1 MGGDPL
7 AQVMPTVQPSP
18 SPLGPSAAEH
28 RLAGPGRRAV
38 LLGGRWRRALDELL
52 AERHRWLL
60 WVPVFAAL
68 GIGSYFALPVEPPA
82 WLMPGLAAL
91 VLTMAAVG
99 PAGRRLGIPWAIHP
113 ATAVLFLLAGF
124 ALAQWRTAQVAAP
137 VMPRAGVQMLEGRVV
152 LAEPRGD
159 RLRLLLE
166 DLRIDGLAEART
178 PHRLRISMRR
188 GEPALQP
195 GDRVRLR
202 ARVEPP
208 PGPSWPGGFDFA
220 RRAWFER
227 LGGIGFAL
235 GPVERIARGPPN
247 GLAERVAALRQRV
260 AERVTDLLPGTA
272 GGVAAA
278 LLTGL
283 RGGVEEEVWN
293 VMQASGLAHLL
304 AISGLH
310 MGLVAGTLF
319 LAARYLLSLW
329 PTLALR
335 VTPRKAAALFAL
347 LGAAF
352 YLLLA
357 GAPVPTR
364 RAFVMVGLA
373 LLAVMLDRNPF
384 SMRLVAL
391 AALVVLALQ
400 PESLLS
406 VSFQMSFAAVIG
418 LVAWFERLPARPV
431 NEERAERGALFPILD
446 YLRIVLVTT
455 LIASLVTLPFAAY
468 HFQRAASYGV
478 LANLLAVPLTAFW
491 IMPVGLLGL
500 IAMPVGLDAL
510 FFRLMGAGIELLLAV
525 ARTVAGL
532 PGASVEL
539 AAWPAAA
546 LLLFVGGG
554 LWLAIWTRRWRLL
567 GLAPMVAG
575 VGLGLLARPPDILVS
590 PWLEQV
596 AVRLEDGEV
605 RLREQ
610 RRDRYLRR
618 AWRRALVADRLLPF
632 PEPGE
637 GPRGGL
643 ACDRLGC
650 VVTLDGRRIAFA
662 FDAGALPTDCRR
674 ADLLLTGLSRFDCR
688 QRARVIAGGELR
700 RAQGLAIRIEEEGIR
715 VETVRER
722 RGDRPWVR

>member
-7 AQVMPTVQPSP
+7 AQVKLTVQPSP
-18 SPLGPSAAEH
+18 SSLGPTAAARRFSGFSRPAL
-28 RLAGPGRRAV
+28 RLRDLGSRVLREAV
-38 LLGGRWRRALDELL
+38 T
-52 AERHRWLL
+52 ERDRWLL
-60 WVPVFAAL
+60 WIPVVAAI
-68 GIGSYFALPVEPPA
+68 GIGLYFALPTEPPSRLPA
-82 WLMPGLAAL
+82 PVAVLAVLVLAAGL
-91 VLTMAAVG
+91 WG
-99 PAGRRLGIPWAIHP
+99 GRRGLVWAPHVG
-113 ATAVLFLLAGF
+113 TAAFFLLAGF
-124 ALAQWRTAQVAAP
+124 ALAQWRTTQVAAP
-137 VMPRAGVQMLEGRVV
+137 VIPRAGVHLLEGRVV
-152 LAEPRGD
+152 LAEPRGK

-166 DLRIDGLAEART
+166 DLRIEGLAADRT

-188 GEPALQP
+188 GGPALGP

-202 ARVEPP
+202 ARLEPP

-220 RRAWFER
+220 RRAWFQR

-235 GPVERIARGPPN
+235 GPVDRIGGGGPD
-247 GLAERVAALRQRV
+247 GTTERVAAMRQRV

-283 RGGVEEEVWN
+283 RGGVEEEVWS
-293 VMQASGLAHLL
+293 VMQTSGLAHLL

-319 LAARYLLSLW
+319 LVARHLLSLW
-329 PTLALR
+329 PAFALR
-335 VTPRKAAALFAL
+335 IVPRKAAALVAL

-418 LVAWFERLPARPV
+418 LVAWFERLPRRPV
-431 NEERAERGALFPILD
+431 EEERAERGTLSPVFD

-478 LANLLAVPLTAFW
+478 LANLFAVPLTAFW
-491 IMPVGLLGL
+491 IMPTGLLGL
-500 IAMPVGLDAL
+500 IAMPAGLDAP
-510 FFRLMGAGIELLLAV
+510 FFRMMGTGIELLLAV
-525 ARTVAGL
+525 ARWMAAL
-532 PGASVEL
+532 PGAGVEL
-539 AAWPAAA
+539 AAWPASAM
-546 LLLFVGGG
+546 LLFVGGG
-554 LWLAIWTRRWRLL
+554 LWLAIWTRRWRYL
-567 GLAPMVAG
+567 GLPPMAAG
-575 VGLGLLARPPDILVS
+575 ILLGLLAKPPDILAS
-590 PWLEQV
+590 PWLDQV
-596 AVRLEDGEV
+596 AVRLENGEV
-605 RLREQ
+605 RIREE

-618 AWRRALVADRLLPF
+618 AWRRALVAETLEPF

-637 GPRGGL
+637 GGSGGL

-650 VVTLDGRRIAFA
+650 VVTLRGRRIALA
-662 FDAGALPTDCRR
+662 FDAGALSTDCRL
-674 ADLLLTGLSRFDCR
+674 ADLLITRLSRFDCR
-688 QRARVIAGGELR
+688 QRARVIDGGRLR
-700 RAQGLAIRIEEEGIR
+700 RGRGLAIRLEDGDVR